1 MEIAIIGKPNVG
13 KSTLFNRLIGKR
25 VAITEKVAG
34 VTRDNNKRALVWKNK
49 SVNIWDTGGLFDD
62 GVYSE
67 HIYNKINELLK
78 DINLVFFVIDGSRP
92 LDKRDEAI
100 SNLLRKCGVTV
111 WLVINKSDK
120 ISDASAYTDFYTLS
134 FDNHY
139 FISSAHGN
147 GTGLLLDD
155 VFNSETYLSQSKDID
170 RNFFRIII
178 CGQPNAGKSSIF
190 NILIKNE
197 LSIISE
203 IPNTTRDSIAA
214 QYMLP
219 DQSIVEFV
227 DTAGMKRPGKVKEKV
242 VKYSVLRTLEN
253 LQKSDLALL
262 VVDCTQG
269 MTHQNL
275 RILGYAEEHKVAT
288 VLVFNKFDLLEFSPK
303 EKKEITDNFRRNYP
317 NLVWMPVI
325 FVSTF
330 NVKSVSKITKLIME
344 IRENLNTKI
353 PKNVLNRLVKKILF
367 LQSAVNPAN
376 STTISHG
383 YQIDEKNRMK
393 FLFFVRGRKEMHFS
407 RKRFVENEMR
417 KNLQIKNIPFIV
429 KFKNSR

>member
-34 VTRDNNKRALVWKNK
+34 VTRDNNKRPLVWKDK

-62 GVYSE
+62 GVYSD
-67 HIYNKINELLK
+67 HIYNKINQLLK
-78 DINLVFFVIDGSRP
+78 DIDLVFFVIDGSKP

-100 SNLLRKCGVTV
+100 ANLLRKCDVAV
-111 WLVINKSDK
+111 WLIINKLDK
-120 ISDASAYTDFYTLS
+120 ISDANTYTDFYTLS
-134 FDNHY
+134 FDKHY
-139 FISSAHGN
+139 FISSVHGN

-170 RNFFRIII
+170 KNFFRIII

-219 DQSIVEFV
+219 DQSVVEFV

-262 VVDCTQG
+262 IVDCTQG

-288 VLVFNKFDLLEFSPK
+288 VIVFNKFDLLEFSQK
-303 EKKEITDNFRRNYP
+303 EKKEIIDNFRKNYP

-330 NVKSVSKITKLIME
+330 NVKSVSKITKLIIE